1 MNLEKL
7 MAQLEAKHSGEK
19 EYLQAVREVLTSIE
33 EVYKLPNSTVKE
45 DKSTFTKQEIIN
57 IISLL
62 I

>member
-1 MNLEKL
+1 MT
-7 MAQLEAKHSGEK
+7 QLEAKHSGEK